1 MTDQVKKSRKRMR
14 LWIEATIGVCVLAIF
29 IGLGWFVKSPYFA
42 DFVRSKLVETIEDAT
57 GGRVEMASFRWNLRR
72 LSFEAN
78 DLTVHGLEPP
88 NQLPYAHIDRA
99 LIRLHI
105 ISFLERQVSLKSVV
119 LEHPVIHV
127 IINADGTTNAPVPKV
142 KIESNKSGVQ
152 ELFDLAIARADLRDG
167 MLLVNERKLPL
178 DFAAND
184 LAAKMTYDSI
194 AKRYDG
200 SVQVGKMD
208 LKYADYRDVP
218 ATADLQFSLWT
229 NAIQLQSLKLTSE
242 KSTLTASGKLTN
254 FQQPQID
261 ATYASSLDLAQI
273 GAVIRDP
280 QLRGGTVQMSG
291 SGSYSQAAGPSSTGA
306 VELRNLD
313 YADNG
318 LVLRNANLNSNFSY
332 GNNRLQL
339 SRIAARMLGGEV
351 TGDADIRN
359 VIESAATTPQPV
371 VSLPKQKAGRRAPPS
386 NASGSQQEGT
396 ARLRVSGLSLNEVAR
411 VFSTRSMPLDKLN
424 PAGRVAGS
432 VNLAWK
438 ESIANS
444 VADLALDVAAPT
456 QVANNQLAINGNV
469 KARYNAVSGR
479 TDLGALNLT
488 TPHAQVSASGTLGAT
503 TVGLVLKAN
512 TTNLGDFQPLLAAFG
527 AAPLPIELGGSIN
540 FAGTVNGRWRAPQ
553 IAGHVEA
560 TDFSYLYTPTPK
572 PAQIQ
577 PTAAPAEAKHRSWL
591 HPKGAPTPVP
601 QPPTTAPRRIHIDQF
616 TGDVQYSQAEAALHN
631 AVIQEGGAQLKIDGA
646 TALDKGNFTDDS
658 PFHVQ
663 ATVKDADIAALQHAA
678 GTDYPLGGKLNFAVQ
693 AAGTLADPHGQG
705 HISLVDG
712 EAHGRPIKAFTS
724 KITFAQPRG
733 RAQRHSLAGSA
744 RDRRRIGGLQLPHR
758 GREARS

>member
-1 MTDQVKKSRKRMR
+1 M
-14 LWIEATIGVCVLAIF
+14 
-29 IGLGWFVKSPYFA
+29 
-42 DFVRSKLVETIEDAT
+42 
-57 GGRVEMASFRWNLRR
+57 
-72 LSFEAN
+72 
-78 DLTVHGLEPP
+78 
-88 NQLPYAHIDRA
+88 
-99 LIRLHI
+99 
-105 ISFLERQVSLKSVV
+105 
-119 LEHPVIHV
+119 
-127 IINADGTTNAPVPKV
+127 
-142 KIESNKSGVQ
+142 
-152 ELFDLAIARADLRDG
+152 
-167 MLLVNERKLPL
+167 
-178 DFAAND
+178 
-184 LAAKMTYDSI
+184 
-194 AKRYDG
+194 
-200 SVQVGKMD
+200 
-208 LKYADYRDVP
+208 
-218 ATADLQFSLWT
+218 
-229 NAIQLQSLKLTSE
+229 QSLKLTSE

-254 FQQPQID
+254 FQKPQID

-339 SRIAARMLGGEV
+339 SRIAARMMGGEV

-527 AAPLPIELGGSIN
+527 AAPPPIELGGSMN
-540 FAGTVNGRWRAPQ
+540 FDGTMNGRWRAPQ
-553 IAGHVEA
+553 IAGHLEA

-663 ATVKDADIAALQHAA
+663 AMVKDADIAALQHAA

-724 KITFAQPRG
+724 KIIFAQPP
-733 RAQRHSLAGSA
+733 RASSTTFACRRRTAPSP
-744 RDRRRIGGLQLPHR
+744 DRRPTTSTPRKGSSILT
-758 GREARS
+758 ARASISPTFRRSSCHACRRRVWLISRSKARARWSIRW